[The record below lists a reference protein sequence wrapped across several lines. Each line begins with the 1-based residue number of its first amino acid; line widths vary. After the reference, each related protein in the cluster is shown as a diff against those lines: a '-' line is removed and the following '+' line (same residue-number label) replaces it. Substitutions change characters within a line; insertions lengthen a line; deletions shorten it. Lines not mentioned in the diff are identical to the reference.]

1 MMTRSRF
8 LLITLLALA
17 GVLTFFKIP
26 LASSQGVTIAAA
38 QVDGALPLDD
48 VESALWQEATAVSIP
63 LSAQIV
69 ARPLFPQ
76 ANVKAVDARAL
87 YNDDQIAFLVEWEDD
102 TVDETAVRI
111 QDFADAVAIQFPLV
125 EGQPF
130 FCMGQQDGNVNIW
143 HWKADWQ
150 AGMNGRQDVD
160 DVYPD
165 MYVDGYTYADTE
177 AGAAAPVSSYEDV
190 NYVPAMAAGNLYA
203 SPAYATPVED
213 LIAGAFGS
221 LTSQSA
227 EMQNVQGHG
236 EYADG
241 KWRVVFSRDL
251 ASLEAEDAQFA
262 TGQVYSLAFAAW
274 DGANEERNGQKSTS
288 QWVSLSLGAAA
299 TDSAATDSTT
309 TDSAAPRPA
318 APASGGSASSA
329 NSLEGLAFIL
339 VPMFMLVGVM
349 ALAAVGV
356 WLFTKLPDKKK

>member
-1 MMTRSRF
+1 MMTRSR
-8 LLITLLALA
+8 LLLFTLLAVA

-38 QVDGALPLDD
+38 KVEGALPVDD
-48 VESALWQEATAVSIP
+48 VTAVEWQDATAVSIP

-69 ARPLFPQ
+69 TKPMFPQ
-76 ANVKAVDARAL
+76 ANVKAVDVRAL
-87 YNDDQIAFLVEWEDD
+87 YNGDQIAFLVEWEDG
-102 TVDETAVRI
+102 TADETAVRI
-111 QDFADAVAIQFPLV
+111 QDFADAIAIQFPLM

-130 FCMGQQDGNVNIW
+130 FCMGQQGGNVNIW

-150 AGMNGRQDVD
+150 AGMDGRQDVN

-165 MYVDGYTYADTE
+165 MYVDGYTFADTE

-203 SPAYATPVED
+203 SPTYASPVED
-213 LIAGAFGS
+213 LIAGSFGS
-221 LTSQSA
+221 LTSQPA

-241 KWRVVFSRDL
+241 KWRVVFTRDL
-251 ASLEAEDAQFA
+251 TSLEAEDAQFT

-288 QWVSLSLGAAA
+288 QWVSLQLGDVA
-299 TDSAATDSTT
+299 TESAAGASG
-309 TDSAAPRPA
+309 AA
-318 APASGGSASSA
+318 APASGGSSPSA
-329 NSLEGLAFIL
+329 NALEGLPYIF
-339 VPMFMLVGVM
+339 VPMFALFGLVVVAGIG
-349 ALAAVGV
+349 L
-356 WLFTKLPDKKK
+356 WLLSKLPEKK